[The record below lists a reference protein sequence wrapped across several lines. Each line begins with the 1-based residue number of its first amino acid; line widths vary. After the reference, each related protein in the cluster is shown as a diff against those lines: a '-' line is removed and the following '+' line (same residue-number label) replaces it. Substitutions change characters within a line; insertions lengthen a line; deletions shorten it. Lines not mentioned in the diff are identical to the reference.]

1 MREALVSTVLGME
14 GVVSTR
20 GHGAPTRPATWTGQ
34 SHGLPCFT
42 GTAPTAPY
50 QGPRLAPL
58 VTGKSHGLFP
68 LPLSSRARQSG
79 GQAQPGQRPPAEGRG
94 PGENEGQ
101 RRGLSEDGPA
111 RPRWQEQEVHKTA
124 VCLPLPDA
132 LSR

>member
-14 GVVSTR
+14 GVASTW
-20 GHGAPTRPATWTGQ
+20 GHGAPTWPATWTGQ

-68 LPLSSRARQSG
+68 LPLSSRA
-79 GQAQPGQRPPAEGRG
+79 
-94 PGENEGQ
+94 
-101 RRGLSEDGPA
+101 
-111 RPRWQEQEVHKTA
+111 
-124 VCLPLPDA
+124 
-132 LSR
+132 